1 MLSVHVILQLSEN
14 ILCWIKVEL
23 ASDISNVHL
32 LSAAAR
38 DVLTAQSWMAI
49 SVVPKC
55 VQWLAEGPI
64 VVIVIPIVRR

>member
-1 MLSVHVILQLSEN
+1 M
-14 ILCWIKVEL
+14 EL

-38 DVLTAQSWMAI
+38 AVLTAQSWIAI
-49 SVVPKC
+49 SAVPKC